1 MPPRPKPL
9 SPKQVAW
16 IDAVARGE
24 SYKDAAQTAGVAYQ
38 TAMNWRRLPG
48 VRVELDRIA
57 DDRIAYA
64 RDSGRLVLPKA
75 IQVLIEIME
84 NDEANDRDRIS
95 ACKELL
101 DRLGMPK
108 ATEVRTVE
116 KNERTADDV
125 LADAR
130 NAISG
135 LRVVAGGKG

>member
-16 IDAVARGE
+16 IDRVAQGD
-24 SYKDAAQTAGVAYQ
+24 SYREAAETAGVAYS
-38 TAMNWRRLPG
+38 TAVNWRRIPA
-48 VRVELDRIA
+48 VRIELEKIA

-84 NDEANDRDRIS
+84 NPEAADRDRIS

-108 ATEVRTVE
+108 IAEVRTVE
-116 KNERTADDV
+116 KTERTADDV
-125 LADAR
+125 LQDAR
-130 NAISG
+130 NAIG
-135 LRVVAGGKG
+135 ALRVVPGGKG

>member
-9 SPKQVAW
+9 TPKQVAW

-24 SYKDAAQTAGVAYQ
+24 SYRDAAQTAGVAYG
-38 TAMNWRRLPG
+38 TTHAWRRNPG
-48 VRVELDRIA
+48 VRAELERIA

-64 RDSGRLVLPKA
+64 RDSGRLVLPQA

-84 NDEANDRDRIS
+84 DPEANNRDRIA
-95 ACKELL
+95 ACRELL

-108 ATEVRTVE
+108 TTEVRTVE
-116 KNERTADDV
+116 RTERTADDV

-130 NAISG
+130 NAIG
-135 LRVVAGGKG
+135 ALRVVQGGKG

>member
-16 IDAVARGE
+16 IDAVARGD
-24 SYKDAAQTAGVAYQ
+24 SYREAAQTAGVNYQ
-38 TAMNWRRLPG
+38 TAMGWRRLPG
-48 VRVELDRIA
+48 VRAELERIA

-84 NDEANDRDRIS
+84 DPEANNRDRIA
-95 ACKELL
+95 ACRELL

-108 ATEVRTVE
+108 TTEVRTVE
-116 KNERTADDV
+116 RTERTADDV

-130 NAISG
+130 NAIG
-135 LRVVAGGKG
+135 ALRVVPGGKG